1 MSALK
6 VLSALLILV
15 PVLSCGPAPSETP
28 DITGTWEGGLT
39 FAGSELLLD
48 ARLGYEDSV
57 MFGAMDI
64 PQQQARDLLLTD
76 LVQSGDSIWFALPTG
91 YGRGEFTGV
100 VSGDSITGLFEQG
113 GYTGTF
119 VLVRVSADIAAGSV
133 QGEEVVIPGE
143 DCQLAGTLTLP
154 EGDPP
159 YACVFLLS
167 GSGLQDRDEYVMGF
181 TVFAD
186 LAEHLT
192 SQGIAVLRCDDRG
205 MGGSTGGMGSFSDSV
220 LMYDAGLMLD
230 HLRADGRID
239 PGRIGVLGHSE
250 GSNIAFMLA
259 AQRPDDIAFI
269 VSMAGPAVDGY
280 HLIPDQMEVILGMQG
295 FTEEEIAAKREAQIM
310 IMDAVIAG
318 GDMVLVDSILRD
330 QMEAELA
337 ALPEEQ
343 LAMIGDMEAYI
354 DQTVAQNMASIDNP
368 WFLNFLTH
376 DPAEAAKRVQCP
388 VLALYG
394 GLDIQVT
401 EGANYTAMVEALADN
416 PDQEVILFPE
426 ANHLFQLA
434 GTGSVEEYALLDPV
448 FIEGFPETVSGWIVE
463 RVDGE

>member
-1 MSALK
+1 MSVWK
-6 VLSALLILV
+6 VLSSLVVLISA
-15 PVLSCGPAPSETP
+15 LSCGTAPPEIP
-28 DITGTWEGGLT
+28 DIAGTWEGEILFPG
-39 FAGSELLLD
+39 AELIIT
-48 ARLGYEDSV
+48 ARLSYGEDGILS
-57 MFGAMDI
+57 GTMDI

-76 LVQSGDSIWFALPTG
+76 LSQSGDSTRFALTVG
-91 YGRGEFTGV
+91 YSRGDFTGV

-113 GYTGTF
+113 GYAGTF
-119 VLVRVSADIAAGSV
+119 ELVRVSLDVETVSTS
-133 QGEEVVIPGE
+133 GEEVTIAGE
-143 DCQLAGTLTLP
+143 DCVLAGTLTLP
-154 EGDPP
+154 EVDPP
-159 YACVFLLS
+159 YPCVFFLS

-186 LAEHLT
+186 LADHLV

-205 MGGSTGGMGSFSDSV
+205 MGGSTGGMHSFSDSV

-343 LAMIGDMEAYI
+343 LAMIGDMETYI
-354 DQTVAQNMASIDNP
+354 DQTVAQNLASIDNP
-368 WFLNFLTH
+368 WFYNFLTH
-376 DPAEAAKRVQCP
+376 DPSEAAQLVRCP

-401 EGANYTAMVEALADN
+401 DEANHAAMVEALSGN
-416 PDQEVILFPE
+416 PDHEVKLFPE

-434 GTGSVEEYALLDPV
+434 GTGSVEEYALLEPA
-448 FIEGFPETVSGWIVE
+448 FIDGFLETVSGWIVDK
-463 RVDGE
+463 VY